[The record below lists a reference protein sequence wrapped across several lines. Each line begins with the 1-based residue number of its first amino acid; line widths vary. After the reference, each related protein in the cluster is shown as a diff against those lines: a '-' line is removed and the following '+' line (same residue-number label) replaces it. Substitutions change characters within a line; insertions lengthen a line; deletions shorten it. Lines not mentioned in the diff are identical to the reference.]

1 MREAPG
7 ADTLRVGS
15 RMAYILIVEDD
26 SELSEVTAELL
37 RLDGHEVAVAPNG
50 LAGLHS
56 MAKRPPN
63 LVVVDLM
70 MPMMSGIE
78 MLDHLRRWTKLPK
91 IPVVIVTAMPDLVR
105 DQAHLL
111 HHVVIRKPYAH
122 GALTEAVKRLL
133 LKK

>member
-1 MREAPG
+1 
-7 ADTLRVGS
+7 
-15 RMAYILIVEDD
+15 MAYILIVEDD

-37 RLDGHEVAVAPNG
+37 RSDGHEVAVAPNG

-56 MAKRPPN
+56 MAKRPPQ

-70 MPMMSGIE
+70 MPMMTGVE

-91 IPVVIVTAMPDLVR
+91 IPVVIVTAMPEMVR

-111 HHVVIRKPYAH
+111 HHVLLRKPFAP
-122 GALTEAVKRLL
+122 GALTEAVNRLL
-133 LKK
+133 KR